1 MLYGLNTKPDGTGQW
16 ATLENM
22 VWEFSA
28 QRIKLYDTPERSRLY
43 RRSQDAKGKATRWKR
58 YVSVPGGKGEKEV
71 VRALYVI
78 PLKLTVE
85 VPGDAAQS

>member
-16 ATLENM
+16 ATLHNVATYYRALE
-22 VWEFSA
+22 
-28 QRIKLYDTPERSRLY
+28 IKLYDTPERSRLY
-43 RRSQDAKGKATRWKR
+43 SREQDAEAKAKRWFR
-58 YVSVPGGKGEKEV
+58 SLYVRRPEGGED